1 MCLGD
6 IPCHLS
12 GDFVNI
18 LVAMKYTDFNSDA
31 PRLQLGQIVNEA
43 NGSWDLQFK
52 VITGKTV
59 AEEGVCRTI
68 GISSLDEVDVDD
80 KGFATNCKLNR
91 DHKYLVK
98 TGYKPDTTGLGP
110 QK

>member
-1 MCLGD
+1 
-6 IPCHLS
+6 
-12 GDFVNI
+12 
-18 LVAMKYTDFNSDA
+18 MKYTDFNSDA
-31 PRLQLGQIVNEA
+31 PKLQLGQIVNEG

-68 GISSLDEVDVDD
+68 GIAGLDEIDVDD
-80 KGFATNCKLNR
+80 AGFATNCKLNR